1 MKSPCFTSAL
11 SAKSGWLLDLYPGG
25 EAGLKVWMLTDQ
37 DERLCLEM
45 DFPVTFYAAGD
56 FSMLRQTWVYLRE
69 KDCLL
74 ARERRRDLFS
84 GDLDVLAITVPR
96 PEQVRLLYYDLT
108 ERFPMLDLYD
118 ADIPLSLR
126 FAARYK
132 VYPLGRFSVDEN
144 SALCSLDSCWD
155 LAPLPTPLRTL
166 ILRPNTDPA
175 QRAPTHLEV
184 TTSKRSFRLSLQP
197 ARYFLIGLQA
207 VLRKE
212 DPDLILTDYGDTWLF
227 PQIKQWRTESGISFN
242 SNRDE
247 AMEVHTR
254 PGSSYFSYGQVI
266 YRGAQSH
273 LFGRWHIDRKN
284 AMLFGEYGLA
294 GVAEQA
300 RVTGLPMQ
308 EVARKSPG
316 AGITAMQMLTALETD
331 VLVPVK
337 KQQAEGRKSLG
348 DLIRADRGGL
358 IYQPIIG
365 LHHNVAQIDF
375 ASMYP
380 SIIVGHNISPE
391 TGHDPTAPKGLVPQ
405 TLQPL
410 LEKRLALKGQ
420 LLKLNKRDCRYAE
433 LKARSAALKWLLVV
447 CFGYL
452 GYKNARF
459 GRIEGHEAVTGISRE
474 LMMQAKEVAEELGF
488 RVLHMYVDS
497 LFVQQ
502 EGYREN
508 EDFTPLLEAITKQT
522 SIPILLEGVYRW
534 LVFPASRRDPR
545 VPVPNR
551 YFGAFLNGEIK
562 ARGIA
567 VRRRDTC
574 AFVAETQWE
583 VLEILGQVDD
593 PAEMY
598 DEARQYLQKQVRA
611 LRKGRIPP
619 EKLVVMQKLTRE
631 LEAYRVPSPAARAAQ
646 QLVNAGKGV
655 KPGQMMRFVYTRD
668 KPGVWALDGG
678 AVFEMRRVDVARY
691 RLLLEREISVLFQE
705 NGGKTFSGAWYQGI
719 EQLAFPC
726 NTRVFLNVANEEAD
740 QGEIQLI

>member
-1 MKSPCFTSAL
+1 MKSPCCTNAL
-11 SAKSGWLLDLYPGG
+11 TGKSGWLLDLYPGG
-25 EAGLKVWMLTDQ
+25 EAGLKIWMLTDE
-37 DERLCLEM
+37 DERLCLEL

-56 FSMLRQTWVYLRE
+56 FSVLRQAWIFLRE
-69 KDCLL
+69 RDCLL
-74 ARERRRDLFS
+74 ARECRRDLFN
-84 GDLDVLAITVPR
+84 GELDVLSITVLR
-96 PEQVRLLYYDLT
+96 PDRVRPIYYELT
-108 ERFPMLDLYD
+108 QLFPMLDLYD

-126 FAARYK
+126 FAARYNL
-132 VYPLGRFSVDEN
+132 YPLGRFSAHEQGE
-144 SALCSLDSCWD
+144 LLSLDSPWNLEPAD
-155 LAPLPTPLRTL
+155 IPLRTL
-166 ILRPNTDPA
+166 ILRPNSDPA
-175 QRAPTHLEV
+175 LRKPTHLEI
-184 TTSKRSFRLSLQP
+184 TTPKRSFRLSLQP
-197 ARYFLIGLQA
+197 TRLFLIGLGA
-207 VLRKE
+207 VIRKE
-212 DPDLILTDYGDTWLF
+212 DPDLLLTDYGDTWLF
-227 PQIKQWRTESGISFN
+227 PQLQQWSAESGISIN
-242 SNRDE
+242 PNRDE

-284 AMLFGEYGLA
+284 AMLFSEYGLA
-294 GVAEQA
+294 GVQEQA
-300 RVTGLPMQ
+300 RVTGLPVQ
-308 EVARKSPG
+308 EIARKSPG
-316 AGITAMQMLTALETD
+316 AGITAMQMLTALRTG
-331 VLVPVK
+331 VMVPVK

-348 DLIRADRGGL
+348 ELIRADRGGL

-365 LHHNVAQIDF
+365 VHHNVAQIDF

-380 SIIVGHNISPE
+380 SIIVDHNISPE
-391 TGHDPTAPKGLVPQ
+391 TGHDPDAPKGLVPQ

-420 LLKLNKRDCRYAE
+420 LLKLNKRDCRYGD

-474 LMMQAKEVAEELGF
+474 LMMQAKEVAEDMGF

-502 EGYREN
+502 DGYQEE
-508 EDFTPLLEAITKQT
+508 EDFMPLLNAITAQT
-522 SIPILLEGVYRW
+522 GIPILLEGVYRW
-534 LVFPASRRDPR
+534 LVFPPSRRDPR

-574 AFVAETQWE
+574 AFVAETQWG
-583 VLEILGQVDD
+583 VLEILGLVDN
-593 PAEMY
+593 PTEKY
-598 DEARQYLQKQVRA
+598 DEAMQYVREQIKALKQE
-611 LRKGRIPP
+611 KIPP

-646 QLVNAGKGV
+646 QLVEAGKEV
-655 KPGQMMRFVYTRD
+655 KPGQMMRFVYMRG
-668 KPGVWALDGG
+668 KPGVWALDGDKE
-678 AVFEMRRVDVARY
+678 FEIRRVDVGRY
-691 RLLLEREISVLFQE
+691 IQLLERDTSILFQE
-705 NGGKTFSGAWYQGI
+705 NKRELVSKTWITSPIHQP
-719 EQLAFPC
+719 AFA
-726 NTRVFLNVANEEAD
+726 FYS
-740 QGEIQLI
+740 

>member
-1 MKSPCFTSAL
+1 MKSPCSTSAL
-11 SAKSGWLLDLYPGG
+11 SGNSGWLLDLYPGG

-37 DERLCLEM
+37 GERLCLEM
-45 DFPVTFYAAGD
+45 NFPVTFYAVGD
-56 FSMLRQTWVYLRE
+56 FALLRQAWIYLKGR
-69 KDCLL
+69 DVLL
-74 ARERRRDLFS
+74 ERQHQRDLFI

-96 PEQVRLLYYDLT
+96 PEQVRPLYYDLAG
-108 ERFPMLDLYD
+108 RFPVLDFYD

-132 VYPLGRFSVDEN
+132 LYPLGHFSIDEN
-144 SALCSLDSCWD
+144 GAISALDSPWE
-155 LAPLPTPLRTL
+155 LEPASIPLRIL
-166 ILRPNTDPA
+166 QLRPNSDPA
-175 QRAPTHLEV
+175 QRKPTHLEV

-197 ARYFLIGLQA
+197 ARLFLIGLQA
-207 VLRKE
+207 ILRKE
-212 DPDLILTDYGDTWLF
+212 DPDLILTDFGDTWLF
-227 PQIKQWRTESGISFN
+227 PQIEQWRTENGTSFN
-242 SNRDE
+242 PNRDE
-247 AMEVHTR
+247 GMEVHTR

-284 AMLFGEYGLA
+284 AMLFSEYGLA
-294 GVAEQA
+294 GVLEQA
-300 RVTGLPMQ
+300 RVTGLPIQ
-308 EVARKSPG
+308 EIARKSPG
-316 AGITAMQMLTALETD
+316 AGITAMQMLTALQTG
-331 VLVPVK
+331 VMVPVK
-337 KQQAEGRKSLG
+337 KQQAEARKSLG
-348 DLIRADRGGL
+348 ELIRADRGGL

-365 LHHNVAQIDF
+365 THHNVAQIDF

-391 TGHDPTAPKGLVPQ
+391 TGHDPSASKGLVPQ

-420 LLKLNKRDCRYAE
+420 LLKLNKRDCRYAD
-433 LKARSAALKWLLVV
+433 LKGRSAALKWLLVV

-474 LMMQAKEVAEELGF
+474 LMMQAKEVAEEMGF

-508 EDFTPLLEAITKQT
+508 EDFTPLLDAITKQT

-534 LVFPASRRDPR
+534 LVFPPSRRDPR

-574 AFVAETQWE
+574 AFIAETQWR

-593 PAEMY
+593 PAEKY
-598 DEARQYLQKQVRA
+598 DDARQYVREQVRA
-611 LRKGRIPP
+611 LKQGRIPP

-646 QLVNAGKGV
+646 QLVDAGKEV
-655 KPGQMMRFVYTRD
+655 KPGQMMRFVYTRG
-668 KPGVWALDGG
+668 KPGIWALDG
-678 AVFEMRRVDVARY
+678 AQAFEMKAVDVERY
-691 RLLLEREISVLFQE
+691 FQLLEREISVLFQE
-705 NGGKTFSGAWYQGI
+705 KKTGLVSKNWMVEPVYQPVF
-719 EQLAFPC
+719 AFY
-726 NTRVFLNVANEEAD
+726 A
-740 QGEIQLI
+740 

>member
-1 MKSPCFTSAL
+1 MKSPCCTSAL

-25 EAGLKVWMLTDQ
+25 EAGLKVWMLTDD
-37 DERLCLEM
+37 DEHLCLEIA
-45 DFPVTFYAAGD
+45 FPVTIYAVGD
-56 FSMLRQTWVYLRE
+56 FALLRQAWVYLKRRDVVLE
-69 KDCLL
+69 
-74 ARERRRDLFS
+74 RQRRRDLFS

-96 PEQVRLLYYDLT
+96 PDRVNPLYYDLT
-108 ERFPMLDLYD
+108 EHFPMLDFYD

-132 VYPLGRFSVDEN
+132 VHPLGRFSVDDIGGI
-144 SALCSLDSCWD
+144 SALDSPWELEPD
-155 LAPLPTPLRTL
+155 PVPLRIL
-166 ILRPNTDPA
+166 QLRPNSDPA
-175 QRAPTHLEV
+175 RREPTHLEV
-184 TTSKRSFRLSLQP
+184 TTPKRTFRLSLQP
-197 ARYFLIGLQA
+197 TKLFLIGLRS
-207 VLRKE
+207 VIRKE

-227 PQIKQWRTESGISFN
+227 PQIKEWSDQTGIPCN
-242 SNRDE
+242 PNRDE
-247 AMEVHTR
+247 EKEVHTR

-284 AMLFGEYGLA
+284 AMLFSEYGLA
-294 GVAEQA
+294 GVQEQA
-300 RVTGLPMQ
+300 RVTGLPVQ

-316 AGITAMQMLTALETD
+316 AGITAMQMLTALQTG
-331 VLVPVK
+331 VMVPVT

-348 DLIRADRGGL
+348 ELIRADRGGL

-365 LHHNVAQIDF
+365 THHNVAQIDF

-410 LEKRLALKGQ
+410 LEKRLALKAQ
-420 LLKLNKRDCRYAE
+420 LLTLNKRDCRYEE

-474 LMMQAKEVAEELGF
+474 LMMQAKEVAEEMGF

-502 EGYREN
+502 DGYREK
-508 EDFTPLLEAITKQT
+508 EDFTPLLTAITAQT
-522 SIPILLEGVYRW
+522 GIPILLEGVYRW
-534 LVFPASRRDPR
+534 LFFPPSRRDPR

-551 YFGAFLNGEIK
+551 YFGAFLDGEIK

-574 AFVAETQWE
+574 AFVSETQWRI
-583 VLEILGQVDD
+583 LEILGQVDD
-593 PAEMY
+593 PAEKY
-598 DEARQYLQKQVRA
+598 EEARAYLQEQVRA
-611 LRKGRIPP
+611 LRKGQIPP

-631 LEAYRVPSPAARAAQ
+631 LEAYRVPSPAARAGR
-646 QLVNAGKGV
+646 QLVDAGKEV
-655 KPGQMMRFVYTRD
+655 HPGQMMRFVYTRG
-668 KPGVWALDGG
+668 KPGVWALDGNEE
-678 AVFEMRRVDVARY
+678 FEMRRVDVERY
-691 RLLLEREISVLFQE
+691 CLLLEREISVLFQK
-705 NGGKTFSGAWYQGI
+705 NGGETFSGAWYQGI
-719 EQLAFPC
+719 EQLAFPFVSC
-726 NTRVFLNVANEEAD
+726 QYAR
-740 QGEIQLI
+740 G

>member
-1 MKSPCFTSAL
+1 MKSPCFNSAL

-25 EAGLKVWMLTDQ
+25 EAGLKVWMLTDE

-45 DFPVTFYAAGD
+45 AFPVTIFAVGEFAL
-56 FSMLRQTWVYLRE
+56 LRQAWRYLKERDVVLE
-69 KDCLL
+69 
-74 ARERRRDLFS
+74 RQRRRDLFS
-84 GDLDVLAITVPR
+84 GDMDVLAITVSH
-96 PEQVRLLYYDLT
+96 PEQVRPLYYELS
-108 ERFPMLDLYD
+108 ERFPMLDFYD

-132 VYPLGRFSVDEN
+132 VHPLGRFSVDEHGAI
-144 SALCSLDSCWD
+144 SALDSPWALEPD
-155 LAPLPTPLRTL
+155 PVPLRIL
-166 ILRPNTDPA
+166 QLRPNSDPA
-175 QRAPTHLEV
+175 RREPTHLAV
-184 TTSKRSFRLSLQP
+184 ATPNRSFRLSLQTEKL
-197 ARYFLIGLQA
+197 FLIGLGA

-227 PQIKQWRTESGISFN
+227 PQIKEWSEANGLPFN
-242 SNRDE
+242 PNRDE
-247 AMEVHTR
+247 EKEVHTR
-254 PGSSYFSYGQVI
+254 PGSNYFSYGQVI

-273 LFGRWHIDRKN
+273 LFGRIHIDRKN
-284 AMLFGEYGLA
+284 AMLFSEYGLA
-294 GVAEQA
+294 GVQEQA
-300 RVTGLPMQ
+300 RVTGLPVQ

-316 AGITAMQMLTALETD
+316 AGITAMQMLTALQIS
-331 VLVPVK
+331 VMVPVK

-348 DLIRADRGGL
+348 DLIRADHGGL

-365 LHHNVAQIDF
+365 THHNVAQIDF

-391 TGHDPTAPKGLVPQ
+391 TGHDPKAPKGLVPQ

-410 LEKRLALKGQ
+410 LEKRLALKRQ
-420 LLKLNKRDCRYAE
+420 LLTLNKRDCRYGE

-474 LMMQAKEVAEELGF
+474 LMMQAKEVAEEMGF

-502 EGYREN
+502 EGYREKD
-508 EDFTPLLEAITKQT
+508 DFTPLLTAITAKT
-522 SIPILLEGVYRW
+522 GIPILLEGVYRW
-534 LVFPASRRDPR
+534 VVFPPSRRDPR

-551 YFGAFLNGEIK
+551 YFGAFLNEEIK

-574 AFVAETQWE
+574 AFVSETQWKA
-583 VLEILGQVDD
+583 LEILGQVDD
-593 PAEMY
+593 PAEKY
-598 DEARQYLQKQVRA
+598 EEAREYLQEQVRA
-611 LRKGRIPP
+611 LRDGRIPP

-631 LEAYRVPSPAARAAQ
+631 LAAYRVPSPAARAGL
-646 QLVNAGKGV
+646 QLVEAGKAV
-655 KPGQMMRFVYTRD
+655 HPGQMMRFVYTRG
-668 KPGVWALDGG
+668 KPGVWALDGDEK
-678 AVFEMRRVDVARY
+678 FEMRRVDVERY
-691 RLLLEREISVLFQE
+691 QLLLEREISVLFQE
-705 NGGKTFSGAWYQGI
+705 NEGKIFSGSWYQGI
-719 EQLAFPC
+719 EQLAFPFVSC
-726 NTRVFLNVANEEAD
+726 QYAR
-740 QGEIQLI
+740 G

>member
-1 MKSPCFTSAL
+1 MKSPCCNSAL

-25 EAGLKVWMLTDQ
+25 EKGLKVWMLTDD

-45 DFPVTFYAAGD
+45 AFPVTIYAVGD
-56 FSMLRQTWVYLRE
+56 FAWLRQAWVYLKER
-69 KDCLL
+69 DVVL
-74 ARERRRDLFS
+74 ARQRRRDLFS
-84 GDLDVLAITVPR
+84 GDMDVLAITVPR
-96 PEQVRLLYYDLT
+96 PDRVRPLYYDLA
-108 ERFPMLDLYD
+108 ERFPMLDFYD

-126 FAARYK
+126 FAARYS
-132 VYPLGRFSVDEN
+132 VHPLGRLSFDEN
-144 SALCSLDSCWD
+144 GGITALDSPWALEPD
-155 LAPLPTPLRTL
+155 PVPLRIL
-166 ILRPNTDPA
+166 QLRPNSDPV
-175 QRAPTHLEV
+175 RREPTHLEV
-184 TTSKRSFRLSLQP
+184 TTSKRAFRLSLQP
-197 ARYFLIGLQA
+197 AKLFLIGLRS

-227 PQIKQWRTESGISFN
+227 PKLKEWCEVSGISLN
-242 SNRDE
+242 LNRDE
-247 AMEVHTR
+247 EKEVHTR

-284 AMLFGEYGLA
+284 AMLFSEYGLA
-294 GVAEQA
+294 GVQEQA
-300 RVTGLPMQ
+300 RVTGLPVQ

-316 AGITAMQMLTALETD
+316 AGITAMQMLTALQTG
-331 VLVPVK
+331 VMVPVK

-365 LHHNVAQIDF
+365 THHNVAQIDF

-410 LEKRLALKGQ
+410 LEKRLALKTQ
-420 LLKLNKRDCRYAE
+420 LLTLNKRDCRYAE

-474 LMMQAKEVAEELGF
+474 LMMQAKEVAEEMGF

-502 EGYREN
+502 EGYREQD
-508 EDFTPLLEAITKQT
+508 DFTPLLEAITAQT
-522 SIPILLEGVYRW
+522 GIPILLEGVYRW
-534 LVFPASRRDPR
+534 LVFPPSRRDPR

-574 AFVAETQWE
+574 AFVSETQWK

-593 PAEMY
+593 PLEKYAE
-598 DEARQYLQKQVRA
+598 AKAYLQAQLRA
-611 LRKGRIPP
+611 LGNGRIPP
-619 EKLVVMQKLTRE
+619 EKLVVMQMLTRE
-631 LEAYRVPSPAARAAQ
+631 LEAYRVPSPAARAGQ
-646 QLVNAGKGV
+646 QLVDAGKEV
-655 KPGQMMRFVYTRD
+655 RPGQMMRFVYTRG
-668 KPGVWALDGG
+668 KPGIWALDGDEE
-678 AVFEMRRVDVARY
+678 FEMRRVDVERY

-705 NGGKTFSGAWYQGI
+705 SGEKSFSESRYQGI
-719 EQLAFPC
+719 EQLAFPFVSFEYA
-726 NTRVFLNVANEEAD
+726 R
-740 QGEIQLI
+740 G

>member
-1 MKSPCFTSAL
+1 M
-11 SAKSGWLLDLYPGG
+11 
-25 EAGLKVWMLTDQ
+25 
-37 DERLCLEM
+37 
-45 DFPVTFYAAGD
+45 
-56 FSMLRQTWVYLRE
+56 
-69 KDCLL
+69 
-74 ARERRRDLFS
+74 
-84 GDLDVLAITVPR
+84 TVR
-96 PEQVRLLYYDLT
+96 PLYYDLAG
-108 ERFPMLDLYD
+108 RFPALDFYD

-132 VYPLGRFSVDEN
+132 VYPLGHFSIDEN
-144 SALCSLDSCWD
+144 GAISALDSPWE
-155 LAPLPTPLRTL
+155 LEPASIPLRIL
-166 ILRPNTDPA
+166 QLRPNSDPA
-175 QRAPTHLEV
+175 QRKPTHLEV

-197 ARYFLIGLQA
+197 ARLFLIGLRA
-207 VLRKE
+207 VIRKE
-212 DPDLILTDYGDTWLF
+212 DPDLILTDFGDTWLF
-227 PQIKQWRTESGISFN
+227 PQIEQWRTENGTSFN
-242 SNRDE
+242 PNRDE
-247 AMEVHTR
+247 GMDVHTK

-284 AMLFGEYGLA
+284 AMLYSEYGLA
-294 GVAEQA
+294 GVLEQA
-300 RVTGLPMQ
+300 RVTGLPIQ
-308 EVARKSPG
+308 EIARKSPG
-316 AGITAMQMLTALETD
+316 AGITAMQMLTALQTG
-331 VLVPVK
+331 VMVPVT

-348 DLIRADRGGL
+348 ELIRADRGGL

-365 LHHNVAQIDF
+365 THHNVAQIDF

-391 TGHDPTAPKGLVPQ
+391 TGHDPSAPKGLVPQ

-420 LLKLNKRDCRYAE
+420 LLKLNKRDCRYAD
-433 LKARSAALKWLLVV
+433 LKGRSAALKWLLVV

-474 LMMQAKEVAEELGF
+474 LMMQAKEVAEEMGF

-508 EDFTPLLEAITKQT
+508 EDFTPLLDAITKQT

-534 LVFPASRRDPR
+534 LVFPPSRRDPR

-551 YFGAFLNGEIK
+551 YFGAFTNGEIK

-574 AFVAETQWE
+574 AFVAETQWR

-593 PAEMY
+593 PAEKY
-598 DEARQYLQKQVRA
+598 DDARQYVREQVRA
-611 LRKGRIPP
+611 LKQGRIPP

-646 QLVNAGKGV
+646 QVVAAGKEV
-655 KPGQMMRFVYTRD
+655 KPGQMMRFVYTRG
-668 KPGVWALDGG
+668 KPGVWALDGTQE
-678 AVFEMRRVDVARY
+678 FEMMRVDVERY
-691 RLLLEREISVLFQE
+691 FQLLEREISVLFQE
-705 NGGKTFSGAWYQGI
+705 KKTGLVSKNWMVEPVYQP
-719 EQLAFPC
+719 AFA
-726 NTRVFLNVANEEAD
+726 FYA
-740 QGEIQLI
+740 

>member
-1 MKSPCFTSAL
+1 MKSPCCTSAL

-25 EAGLKVWMLTDQ
+25 EAGLKVWMLTDD
-37 DERLCLEM
+37 DERLCL
-45 DFPVTFYAAGD
+45 DLAFPVTIYVVGD
-56 FSMLRQTWVYLRE
+56 FALLRQAWVYLKGWDLILERQ
-69 KDCLL
+69 
-74 ARERRRDLFS
+74 RRRDLFS
-84 GDLDVLAITVPR
+84 GDLDVLAITIPR

-108 ERFPMLDLYD
+108 EQFPMLDFYD

-132 VYPLGRFSVDEN
+132 VNPLGRFSVDEQGEI
-144 SALCSLDSCWD
+144 STLDSPWELEPD
-155 LAPLPTPLRTL
+155 PVPLRIL
-166 ILRPNTDPA
+166 QLRPNSNPA
-175 QRAPTHLEV
+175 QRTPTHLEV
-184 TTSKRSFRLSLQP
+184 TAPKRSFRLSLQP
-197 ARYFLIGLQA
+197 AKLFLIGLGA
-207 VLRKE
+207 VICKE

-227 PQIKQWRTESGISFN
+227 PLLKELSEKYGISLN
-242 SNRDE
+242 PNRDE
-247 AMEVHTR
+247 EKDVHTR

-284 AMLFGEYGLA
+284 AMLFSKYGLA
-294 GVAEQA
+294 GVQEQA
-300 RVTGLPMQ
+300 RVTGLPVQ

-316 AGITAMQMLTALETD
+316 AGITAMQMLTALQTG
-331 VLVPVK
+331 VMVPVK

-365 LHHNVAQIDF
+365 THHNVAQIDF

-410 LEKRLALKGQ
+410 LEKRLALKTQ
-420 LLKLNKRDCRYAE
+420 LLKLNKQDCRYAE
-433 LKARSAALKWLLVV
+433 LKSRSAALKWLLVV

-474 LMMQAKEVAEELGF
+474 LMMQAKEVAEEMGF

-502 EGYREN
+502 EGYRKKD
-508 EDFTPLLEAITKQT
+508 DFTPLLNAITAKT
-522 SIPILLEGVYRW
+522 DIPILLEGVYRW
-534 LVFPASRRDPR
+534 LVFPPSRRDPR

-551 YFGAFLNGEIK
+551 YFGAFLDGEIK

-574 AFVAETQWE
+574 AFVSETQWK

-593 PAEMY
+593 PAEKY
-598 DEARQYLQKQVRA
+598 DEARQYLQEQVRA
-611 LRKGRIPP
+611 LRDGSIPP

-631 LEAYRVPSPAARAAQ
+631 LEAYRVSSPAARAGQ
-646 QLVNAGKGV
+646 QLVEAGKEV
-655 KPGQMMRFVYTRD
+655 QPGQMMRFVFTRG
-668 KPGVWALDGG
+668 KPGVWAQDGDEE
-678 AVFEMRRVDVARY
+678 FEMRRVDVERY

-705 NGGKTFSGAWYQGI
+705 ETQNRHSNNWITQPVH
-719 EQLAFPC
+719 QPAFAFYA
-726 NTRVFLNVANEEAD
+726 RSLR
-740 QGEIQLI
+740 L

>member
-1 MKSPCFTSAL
+1 MKSPCCTSAL
-11 SAKSGWLLDLYPGG
+11 ASKSGWLLDLYSGG
-25 EAGLKVWMLTDQ
+25 EAGLKVWMLSDEG
-37 DERLCLEM
+37 ERLCLEM
-45 DFPVTFYAAGD
+45 AFPVTFYAAGE
-56 FSMLRQTWVYLRE
+56 FALLRQVWIDLKEHDVQ
-69 KDCLL
+69 L

-84 GDLDVLAITVPR
+84 GDMDLLAITVPR
-96 PEQVRLLYYDLT
+96 PEQVRSLYYDLT
-108 ERFPMLDLYD
+108 ERFPMLDFYD

-126 FAARYK
+126 FAARHK
-132 VYPLGRFSVDEN
+132 VHPLGRFSVDEYGTI
-144 SALCSLDSCWD
+144 SSLDSPWE
-155 LAPLPTPLRTL
+155 LEPVPVPLRIL
-166 ILRPNTDPA
+166 ELRPNSDPV
-175 QRAPTHLEV
+175 RCEPTHLEV
-184 TTSKRSFRLSLQP
+184 TAPKRAFHLSLKP
-197 ARYFLIGLQA
+197 AKLFLIGLRA

-227 PQIKQWRTESGISFN
+227 PKLKEWSEASGISFN
-242 SNRDE
+242 PNRDE
-247 AMEVHTR
+247 GKEVHTR

-284 AMLFGEYGLA
+284 AMLFSEYGLA
-294 GVAEQA
+294 GVQEQA
-300 RVTGLPMQ
+300 RVTGLPIQ

-316 AGITAMQMLTALETD
+316 AGITAMQMLTALQTG
-331 VLVPVK
+331 VMVPVK

-365 LHHNVAQIDF
+365 THHNVAQIDF

-391 TGHDPTAPKGLVPQ
+391 TGHDPKAPKGLVPQ

-410 LEKRLALKGQ
+410 LEKRLALKRQ
-420 LLKLNKRDCRYAE
+420 LLTLNKRDCRYTE

-474 LMMQAKEVAEELGF
+474 LMMQAKEVAEAMDF

-502 EGYREN
+502 EGYREKD
-508 EDFTPLLEAITKQT
+508 DFAPLLTAITVQT
-522 SIPILLEGVYRW
+522 GIPILLEGVYRW
-534 LVFPASRRDPR
+534 LVFPPSRRDPR

-551 YFGAFLNGEIK
+551 YFGAFTNGEIK
-562 ARGIA
+562 VRGIA

-574 AFVAETQWE
+574 AFVSETQWKA
-583 VLEILGQVDD
+583 LEILGQVDD
-593 PAEMY
+593 PVEKY
-598 DEARQYLQKQVRA
+598 EEAREYLREQVRA
-611 LRKGRIPP
+611 LRDGRIPP

-631 LEAYRVPSPAARAAQ
+631 LDAYRVPSPAARAAQ
-646 QLVNAGKGV
+646 QLVQAGKEV
-655 KPGQMMRFVYTRD
+655 RPGQMMRFVYTRG
-668 KPGVWALDGG
+668 KPGVWALDGNDE
-678 AVFEMRRVDVARY
+678 FEMRRVDVERY
-691 RLLLEREISVLFQE
+691 QLLLEREISDLFQE
-705 NGGKTFSGAWYQGI
+705 NEGKIFSGAWYQGN
-719 EQLAFPC
+719 EQLAFPWVQYMGISNC
-726 NTRVFLNVANEEAD
+726 R
-740 QGEIQLI
+740 

>member
-1 MKSPCFTSAL
+1 MRSPCFTNAL
-11 SAKSGWLLDLYPGG
+11 TSKSGWLLDLYAGG
-25 EAGLKVWMLTDQ
+25 EAGLNVWMLTDEN
-37 DERLCLEM
+37 ERLCLEL

-56 FSMLRQTWVYLRE
+56 FAVLRQAWAYLRE
-69 KDCLL
+69 RDVVL
-74 ARERRRDLFS
+74 ERQRRYDLFS

-96 PEQVRLLYYDLT
+96 PEQVRPLYYDLA
-108 ERFPMLDLYD
+108 ERFPMLDFYD
-118 ADIPLSLR
+118 ADIPLILR

-132 VYPLGRFSVDEN
+132 VHPLGRFSVDEKD
-144 SALCSLDSCWD
+144 AICSLDSPWE
-155 LAPLPTPLRTL
+155 LEPAPISLRIL
-166 ILRPNTDPA
+166 QLRPNSDPA
-175 QRAPTHLEV
+175 QRKPTHLEV
-184 TTSKRSFRLSLQP
+184 ITPKRSFRLSLQP
-197 ARYFLIGLQA
+197 ARLFLIGLGA

-212 DPDLILTDYGDTWLF
+212 DPDLILTDFGDTWLF
-227 PQIKQWRTESGISFN
+227 PQIEQWSKESGISFN
-242 SNRDE
+242 PNRDKE
-247 AMEVHTR
+247 KVVHTR

-284 AMLFGEYGLA
+284 AMLFSEYGLA
-294 GVAEQA
+294 GVQEQA
-300 RVTGLPMQ
+300 CVTGLPVQ

-316 AGITAMQMLTALETD
+316 AGITAMQMLTALQTG
-331 VLVPVK
+331 VMVPVK

-348 DLIRADRGGL
+348 ELIRADRGGL

-365 LHHNVAQIDF
+365 THHNVAQIDF

-391 TGHDPTAPKGLVPQ
+391 TGHDPDAPKGLVPQ

-420 LLKLNKRDCRYAE
+420 MLKLNKRDCRYAD
-433 LKARSAALKWLLVV
+433 LKGRSAALKWLLVV

-474 LMMQAKEVAEELGF
+474 LMMQAKEVAEEMGF

-508 EDFTPLLEAITKQT
+508 EDFTPLLNAITAQT
-522 SIPILLEGVYRW
+522 DIPILLEGVYRW
-534 LVFPASRRDPR
+534 LVFPPSRRDPR

-551 YFGAFLNGEIK
+551 YFGAFTNGEIK

-567 VRRRDTC
+567 LRRRDTC
-574 AFVAETQWE
+574 AFISETQWR

-593 PAEMY
+593 PAEKY
-598 DEARQYLQKQVRA
+598 EEAREYLRGQIRA
-611 LRKGRIPP
+611 FRKELIPP
-619 EKLVVMQKLTRE
+619 EKLVVMQNLSRE
-631 LEAYRVPSPAARAAQ
+631 IEAYRVPSPAARTAQ
-646 QLVNAGKGV
+646 QLVDSGKEV
-655 KPGQMMRFVYTRD
+655 RPGQMMSFVYTRG
-668 KPGVWALDGG
+668 KPGIWALDGDED
-678 AVFEMRRVDVARY
+678 FEMRRVDVARY
-691 RLLLEREISVLFQE
+691 LRLLERDVAIFFQAGKRNVIFRNWIGESV
-705 NGGKTFSGAWYQGI
+705 YQPA
-719 EQLAFPC
+719 LTCF
-726 NTRVFLNVANEEAD
+726 V
-740 QGEIQLI
+740 